1 MVNIEK
7 YTKAGEIAAEV
18 MEKGLKSIEVGAK
31 LLDVAVLVEDSIREE
46 GAHPAFPCNISVND
60 ISAHYS
66 PVAQDET
73 TFKKGDL
80 VKLDLGVHVDG
91 YIADIAVTKNLGGD
105 EKLVKASVD
114 ALEAAID
121 MIKPGT
127 KTNEVGAVVEETIK
141 GAGFLPISN
150 LTGHYLVRWS
160 LHGGTVIPNVRVR
173 HGEEIKEG
181 DVIALEP
188 FATTGVGR
196 VVDDPEAIIFR
207 YIEDRP
213 LRMREARKLMK
224 HIKENYST
232 LPFAERWVSDLLP
245 KLRLNMALRQ
255 LVSSRALYAYHILR
269 EKERG
274 MISQAEHTVIVTK
287 DGCEVITRGD

>member
-1 MVNIEK
+1 MTDKEE
-7 YTKAGEIAAEV
+7 YYRAGVIAAKV
-18 MEKGLKSIEVGAK
+18 MEKGLENIKVGGK
-31 LLDVAVLVEDSIREE
+31 LLDVAVIVEDSIKEE

-60 ISAHYS
+60 ISAHYT
-66 PVAQDET
+66 PVAQDES

-105 EKLVKASVD
+105 EKLVKASAD

-127 KTNEVGAVVEETIK
+127 KTNEIGAVVEDTIK

-150 LTGHYLVRWS
+150 LTGHFLARWT
-160 LHGGTVIPNVRVR
+160 LHGGSVVPNVRVR
-173 HGEEIKEG
+173 HGDEINEG
-181 DVIALEP
+181 DVIAIEP
-188 FATTGVGR
+188 FATTGAGR

-213 LRMREARKLMK
+213 LRMREARILMK
-224 HIKENYST
+224 HIKENYGT
-232 LPFAERWVSDLLP
+232 LPFAERWISHLVP
-245 KLRLNMALRQ
+245 KLKLNMALRQ
-255 LVSSRALYAYHILR
+255 LVSSKALYAYHILR

-274 MISQAEHTVIVTK
+274 MISQAEHTVLVTK
-287 DGCEVITRGD
+287 DGCEVTTKKD